1 MKSKLKELRLNKG
14 LTLKELS
21 NALKEKGINIS
32 PDSLAKYERGD
43 RKPKMDKLIQLAN
56 FFNVSVLD
64 LQGFKNEKVSQ
75 AEYLDLIKNR
85 PHDEYTEA
93 LVAEFTRKFNNSQK
107 EKINKLKNSLIKEI
121 KTQNLS
127 DVDLTL
133 LSDILISIRKV
144 NAENEIADLK
154 FRTFLRTLTGYI
166 INKEFTQDEITKN
179 LERFLSSL
187 N

>member
-21 NALKEKGINIS
+21 DTLKEKGINIS

-43 RKPKMDKLIQLAN
+43 RNPKMDKLIQLAN

-64 LQGFKNEKVSQ
+64 LQGFKDEKVSQ
-75 AEYLDLIKNR
+75 AKYLDLIKNK
-85 PHDEYTEA
+85 PHDEYTKA
-93 LVAEFTRKFNNSQK
+93 LVAEFTREFNNSQK
-107 EKINKLKNSLIKEI
+107 EEINKLKDSFIEEI

-127 DVDLTL
+127 DVDLIL
-133 LSDILISIRKV
+133 LSNILTAIQKV
-144 NAENEIADLK
+144 GVENHIADLN

-166 INKEFTQDEITKN
+166 IDKEFTQDEIIKN
-179 LERFLSSL
+179 LEKFLSSL